1 LLLISRHNLQLY
13 VHLQHRQHPPALA
26 PRAPE
31 MSNGGYIIA
40 TDDEDDLAL

>member
-1 LLLISRHNLQLY
+1 
-13 VHLQHRQHPPALA
+13 
-26 PRAPE
+26 